1 MKTLAVISTYKIL
14 IVIFIVYVVD
24 WMLYVIYYHSCIV
37 NISLLER
44 QNDNVKKIIYLF
56 TCKKVNQASKRY
68 TCICRHIRM

>member
-1 MKTLAVISTYKIL
+1 MKTIAVFSTYKIL

-44 QNDNVKKIIYLF
+44 QNDNVKRLF
-56 TCKKVNQASKRY
+56 TYLLAKK
-68 TCICRHIRM
+68 